1 MIPEKHNL
9 KHIQRIIE
17 KYLKNQ
23 ETKEERKILFG
34 WFDSVEKENGQFSE
48 ESSYRIHAAKERFL
62 SDVST
67 LEVKS
72 KRPKLYS
79 WLQYAAAAVLLLVG
93 SYFIFSKYTV
103 QQEINVEDLAV
114 HKVDYETPTLTL
126 PSGEVIQLG
135 DNYQNSDSVINT
147 STFVHEKEGQLKS
160 KGDNKESNGGTIILK
175 VPNTR
180 TFCFELN
187 DGTKVWINAGSTL
200 RYPEQFGE
208 GNRIVQLEGEAYFEV
223 AKTENKS
230 RFLVETDNQ
239 TVEVLGTKFNV
250 KAYPNQNRTFTTLQ
264 EGLVQVNSKV
274 SNASSIYL
282 KPNQQS
288 EFSSSDF
295 IVREVDVEN
304 ILAWKNGFFYFN
316 GQNTSEVLKNIAS
329 WYNIDITYK
338 ESLNQ
343 SQYVGKIPQD
353 LKLNEVVE
361 LLEFADL
368 KVKPILK
375 NNRVNLIIN

>member
-1 MIPEKHNL
+1 MPEKHNL

-187 DGTKVWINAGSTL
+187 DGTKVWVNAGSTL

-208 GNRIVQLEGEAYFEV
+208 GDRIVQLEGEAYFEV

>member
-62 SDVST
+62 SDVLT

-135 DNYQNSDSVINT
+135 DNYQNSDSFINT

-274 SNASSIYL
+274 SNTSSVYL

-368 KVKPILK
+368 NVKPILK

>member
-1 MIPEKHNL
+1 MPEKHNL

-147 STFVHEKEGQLKS
+147 STFAHEKEGQLKS
-160 KGDNKESNGGTIILK
+160 KGDNKESNGGTIVLK

-187 DGTKVWINAGSTL
+187 DNTKVWINAGSTL

-208 GNRIVQLEGEAYFEV
+208 GDRIVQLEGEAFFEV

>member
-1 MIPEKHNL
+1 MPEKHNL

-208 GNRIVQLEGEAYFEV
+208 GDRIVQLEGEAYFEV

>member
-1 MIPEKHNL
+1 MPEKHNL

-135 DNYQNSDSVINT
+135 DNYQNSDSFINT

-274 SNASSIYL
+274 SNTSSVYL

-368 KVKPILK
+368 NVKPILK

>member
-1 MIPEKHNL
+1 MPEKHNL

-17 KYLKNQ
+17 KYLKIQ

-147 STFVHEKEGQLKS
+147 STFAHEKEGQLKS
-160 KGDNKESNGGTIILK
+160 KGDNKESNGGTIVLK

-187 DGTKVWINAGSTL
+187 DNTKVWINAGSTL

-208 GNRIVQLEGEAYFEV
+208 GDRIVQLEGEAFFEV

>member
-1 MIPEKHNL
+1 
-9 KHIQRIIE
+9 
-17 KYLKNQ
+17 
-23 ETKEERKILFG
+23 
-34 WFDSVEKENGQFSE
+34 
-48 ESSYRIHAAKERFL
+48 
-62 SDVST
+62 
-67 LEVKS
+67 
-72 KRPKLYS
+72 
-79 WLQYAAAAVLLLVG
+79 
-93 SYFIFSKYTV
+93 
-103 QQEINVEDLAV
+103 
-114 HKVDYETPTLTL
+114 
-126 PSGEVIQLG
+126 
-135 DNYQNSDSVINT
+135 VINT
-147 STFVHEKEGQLKS
+147 STFAHEKEGQLKS
-160 KGDNKESNGGTIILK
+160 KGDNKESNGGTIVLK

-187 DGTKVWINAGSTL
+187 DNTKVWINAGSTL

-208 GNRIVQLEGEAYFEV
+208 GDRIVQLEGEAFFEV

-329 WYNIDITYK
+329 WYNIDI
-338 ESLNQ
+338 
-343 SQYVGKIPQD
+343 
-353 LKLNEVVE
+353 
-361 LLEFADL
+361 
-368 KVKPILK
+368 
-375 NNRVNLIIN
+375 

>member
-1 MIPEKHNL
+1 MPEKHNL

-135 DNYQNSDSVINT
+135 DNYQNSDSFINT

>member
-1 MIPEKHNL
+1 MPEKHNL

-135 DNYQNSDSVINT
+135 DNYQNSDSFINT

-208 GNRIVQLEGEAYFEV
+208 GDRIVQLEGEAYFEV

-274 SNASSIYL
+274 SNTSSVYL

>member
-135 DNYQNSDSVINT
+135 DNYQNSDSFINT

-274 SNASSIYL
+274 SNTSSVYL

>member
-1 MIPEKHNL
+1 MPEKHNL

-135 DNYQNSDSVINT
+135 DNYQNSDSFINT

-274 SNASSIYL
+274 SNTSSVYL

>member
-62 SDVST
+62 SDVLT

-135 DNYQNSDSVINT
+135 DNYQNSDSFINT

-274 SNASSIYL
+274 SNTSSVYL